1 MIKVDDILTHHLLD
15 HYYGPKLFG
24 FLQISSNGIIMLG
37 LVIGLCVLLPL
48 LMRYKRPYIFYA
60 AMQALV
66 IFVRD
71 SIVLPNC
78 GEQGRK
84 YTSYFCSL
92 FLFILAAGS
101 LGLVPGMRT
110 VTGSISVTGGLALTS
125 LALILYLGIKQ
136 MGVAGYLKHFVP
148 AGTPLLLV
156 PLLFFLEFIGV
167 FTKSLV
173 LAIRLFANMLA
184 GHAVVIC
191 LIALIFVMG
200 GMKAAAGY
208 GTAAVSAGFALFIN
222 ILELLVIFIQAYV
235 FTLLTAI
242 FAGEAFAHH

>member
-1 MIKVDDILTHHLLD
+1 MIRVDDILTGHLLD
-15 HYYGPKLFG
+15 HYYGPELFG
-24 FLQISSNGIIMLG
+24 FFKLSANGIILLA
-37 LVIGLCVLLPL
+37 LVVFLCVILPVL
-48 LMRYKRPYIFYA
+48 IRYKRPYVLYG
-60 AMQALV
+60 AMTALV

-78 GEQGRK
+78 GEEGRK
-84 YTSYFCSL
+84 YTPYFCSL

-125 LALILYLGIKQ
+125 LSLILYLGIKQ
-136 MGVAGYLKHFVP
+136 MGVLGYFKHFVP
-148 AGTPLLLV
+148 RGTPVLLA

-167 FTKSLV
+167 FTKALV

-200 GMKAAAGY
+200 AMKAAAGY
-208 GTAAVSAGFALFIN
+208 GTAAVSAGFSLFIN